1 MLKRS
6 YKPAAREEYTEKQRL
21 YGLLQAYDALREIL
35 YVYCKDV
42 SHPRKDLNII
52 YIREVVPAIKD
63 LVGGLK
69 IKLPSYYLPFGDLNT
84 AESDFHKQGLTTSDV
99 IRRVNEVYGKI
110 KNEVERTDA
119 TFSPAIP
126 KIVKMVDDVGK
137 TIHADQIKQK
147 AFYTNNVAKVFK
159 KDGWWHISTK
169 DRPASKLF
177 KIGTLYGETM
187 GFLGREWGYAYSQE
201 VVIEQV
207 TKGMDNNETPTGLQ
221 IKKAEKEFN
230 RRLKA
235 IKYPPV
241 QLITNG
247 STWQLV
253 FRHPHQ

>member
-1 MLKRS
+1 MPKRP
-6 YKPAAREEYTEKQRL
+6 YRPVVRDEYTEKQRL

-35 YVYCKDV
+35 YVYCQDV
-42 SHPRKDLNII
+42 LHPRKDLNII
-52 YIREVVPAIKD
+52 YIREVVPAIKN
-63 LVGGLK
+63 LAGGLK

-84 AESDFHKQGLTTSDV
+84 AQSDFHRQGLTTNDV
-99 IRRVNEVYGKI
+99 IMRVNEVYGKI
-110 KNEVERTDA
+110 KNEVERIDA
-119 TFSPAIP
+119 TFSTPMPEIE
-126 KIVKMVDDVGK
+126 KMVEKVWK
-137 TIHADQIKQK
+137 TIHADQIKEK

-169 DRPASKLF
+169 NLPESRLF
-177 KIGTLYGETM
+177 KAGTLYGETM

-247 STWQLV
+247 TTWQLV
-253 FRHPHQ
+253 FRYTHQ